1 MSDTIFQITE
11 KVLTESGKFTSADG
25 KLLRNLVL
33 ENAEKMNPEL
43 LSVLIK
49 NDATKKAYFT
59 EVDGIQ
65 VFDKVKFSWIIQN
78 KEFLPDSYTRYKN
91 KIGLTNSRG
100 EFISASNDVELVF
113 PYKDCILEGGQ
124 TKEDQKNNE
133 IFYNETL
140 APDQVSNLLAPK
152 AFCNAKKY
160 DKDGVHEITQI
171 SDEDNL
177 IIKGNN
183 LLALSS
189 LLERYRG
196 KVKCIYIDPPY
207 NTGGDS
213 FGYNDRF
220 NHSTW
225 LVFMK
230 NRLELAKKLLK
241 KDGCIFVSLDDKE
254 NHYCKVLMDGIFG
267 RENFIADICHKS
279 RGSISNDKIISPN
292 HNHILFYAVN
302 ERTIFE
308 KREDYGIGK
317 DLSTFTEK
325 DSNGYYKL
333 VPVDG
338 PGGEKKGNPYY
349 TFLGITNYWR
359 FSQER
364 MQEMY
369 NQGLIVK
376 KGNSLQQKYYKSKA
390 SASKQTITTWWDEG
404 YLTSSATSELKKL
417 DLEESFDNPKNE
429 SLLELI
435 IEFSTKENDLVLDF
449 HLGSGTTAAV
459 AHKMNR
465 RYIGVEQMDY
475 IEPITVERLK
485 KVIAGDQTGIS
496 KSQNWQGGGS
506 FVYCE
511 LAKLNQNF
519 VDKIQS
525 CKNDEE
531 IKTVTEE
538 ILKSDFVS
546 SRVKPSDI
554 NTSAKEYS
562 DLTFEEKQQLAMAL
576 LDKNQLYVN
585 NSERKDPDMKLSE
598 NDIKFTE
605 SFYGAKK

>member
-1 MSDTIFQITE
+1 MTDTIFQITE
-11 KVLTESGKFTSADG
+11 KVLTESGKYSSADG

-33 ENAEKMNPEL
+33 ENAEKMDKNL

-49 NDATKKAYFT
+49 NEETRKAYFT

-100 EFISASNDVELVF
+100 EFISTGNDVELVF

-160 DKDGVHEITQI
+160 DKEGVHEVTEI

-177 IIKGNN
+177 IIRGNN

-189 LLERYRG
+189 LLEKYRG
-196 KVKCIYIDPPY
+196 KVKCCYIDPPY
-207 NTGGDS
+207 NTGSDS

-225 LVFMK
+225 LTFMK

-241 KDGCIFVSLDDKE
+241 KDGVIFVSLDDKE
-254 NHYCKVLMDGIFG
+254 NHYCKLLMDGIFG

-292 HNHILFYAVN
+292 HNHILLYALN
-302 ERTIFE
+302 ERTVFE
-308 KREDYGIGK
+308 NREDYGIGK

-325 DSNGYYKL
+325 DENGYYKL

-376 KGNSLQQKYYKSKA
+376 KGNSLQQKYYKVKFRVLSR
-390 SASKQTITTWWDEG
+390 I
-404 YLTSSATSELKKL
+404 YKK
-417 DLEESFDNPKNE
+417 
-429 SLLELI
+429 
-435 IEFSTKENDLVLDF
+435 
-449 HLGSGTTAAV
+449 
-459 AHKMNR
+459 
-465 RYIGVEQMDY
+465 GVN
-475 IEPITVERLK
+475 L
-485 KVIAGDQTGIS
+485 
-496 KSQNWQGGGS
+496 
-506 FVYCE
+506 
-511 LAKLNQNF
+511 
-519 VDKIQS
+519 
-525 CKNDEE
+525 
-531 IKTVTEE
+531 
-538 ILKSDFVS
+538 
-546 SRVKPSDI
+546 
-554 NTSAKEYS
+554 
-562 DLTFEEKQQLAMAL
+562 
-576 LDKNQLYVN
+576 
-585 NSERKDPDMKLSE
+585 
-598 NDIKFTE
+598 
-605 SFYGAKK
+605 